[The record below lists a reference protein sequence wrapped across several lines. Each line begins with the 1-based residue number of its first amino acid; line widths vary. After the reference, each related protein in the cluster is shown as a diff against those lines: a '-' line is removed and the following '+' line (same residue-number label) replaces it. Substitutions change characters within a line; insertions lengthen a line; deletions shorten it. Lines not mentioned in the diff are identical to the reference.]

1 MPEHRQP
8 PLLRL
13 LTVDIAGFVAEI
25 RGELGAL
32 GSPTTAAIRE
42 VRQRFSRRLA
52 AASAADVV
60 AVALALVDVPG
71 FAHRFVGYELIAHHR
86 AALASL
92 GEAEL
97 ETLARGMDSWEK
109 VDTFGCYLAGPA
121 WREGQVPDAMVHAW
135 ARSPDRWLRR
145 AALVCTVAL
154 NIRARGGRG
163 DAPRTLVVCE
173 MLLRDRDDMVVKAMS
188 WALRALSTQDRAAAA
203 DFLAR
208 HRAELAPRVVR
219 ELTNKLQTGLK
230 NP

>member
-1 MPEHRQP
+1 MPDP
-8 PLLRL
+8 SP
-13 LTVDIAGFVAEI
+13 VDVAEIVSEI
-25 RGELGAL
+25 RGELRAL
-32 GSPTTAAIRE
+32 ESPATAEIRE
-42 VRQRFSRRLA
+42 VRRGFSRRLA
-52 AASAADVV
+52 AASAAEVV

-71 FAHRFVGYELIAHHR
+71 FAHRFVGYELIAYHR

-92 GEAEL
+92 GKTEL
-97 ETLARGMDSWEK
+97 ESLARGMDSWEK

-121 WREGQVPDAMVHAW
+121 WREGQVADDVVHAW

-163 DAPRTLVVCE
+163 DAARTLAVCR
-173 MLLRDRDDMVVKAMS
+173 MLLHDRDDMVVKAMS
-188 WALRALSTQDRAAAA
+188 WALRALATRHPAAAA

-208 HRAELAPRVVR
+208 HRGELAPRVIR

-230 NP
+230 NPRSR

>member
-1 MPEHRQP
+1 MSDASP
-8 PLLRL
+8 
-13 LTVDIAGFVAEI
+13 VDVAEVVSEI
-25 RGELGAL
+25 RHDLRAL
-32 GSPTTAAIRE
+32 GSPSTAEIRE

-52 AASAADVV
+52 ATSAADVV

-71 FAHRFVGYELIAHHR
+71 FAHRFVGYELIAYHR

-92 GEAEL
+92 GEVEL
-97 ETLARGMDSWEK
+97 AVLARGMDSWEK

-121 WREGQVPDAMVHAW
+121 WREGQVPDGVVHAW

-163 DAPRTLVVCE
+163 DAPRTLQVCE

-208 HRAELAPRVVR
+208 HRAELASRVVR
-219 ELTNKLQTGLK
+219 ELTNKLETGLK

>member
-1 MPEHRQP
+1 MSDPSPINVAE
-8 PLLRL
+8 
-13 LTVDIAGFVAEI
+13 VVAEI
-25 RGELGAL
+25 RGELRAL
-32 GSPTTAAIRE
+32 ASPSTAEIRE

-71 FAHRFVGYELIAHHR
+71 FAHRFVGYELVAYHR

-121 WREGQVPDAMVHAW
+121 WREGQVPDGVVHAW

-163 DAPRTLVVCE
+163 DAPRTLQVCE